1 MLSITR
7 AFYSGQRAG
16 FHRRRRSSFASISF
30 TPFAFGRGH
39 ILAKI
44 TGGRFIAEF
53 LNAQGVTAFFFVPT
67 MLSRALAEMDNMP
80 IKRVLTHGE
89 KAAAYM
95 ADGYAR
101 ASGRPGICAA
111 QAVGAANLAAGL
123 RDAYMGHSPVIA
135 LTGGRWGHQKHKI
148 NYQEMDDFPMFT
160 QVTKAN
166 FQVDTV
172 VRLPD
177 LLRQAFR
184 EATSG
189 TPAPVNLLFAGKEG
203 DIEHDEAELK
213 LIEEETF
220 AQLPAFRP
228 APEAARVAEA
238 TRALKKAK
246 RPVIVIGGGA
256 RYSGAGPEVLKLA
269 RALSIQIATSLNAKS
284 LVPENEPLYI
294 GVPGTYSR
302 SCTNKILKR
311 ADLVVY
317 VGSQTGGMVTHFWKI
332 PPAGTPVIQ
341 IGIDP
346 SDLGRNYPNAVSV
359 LGDAKVTL
367 QALIEAVGSG
377 GKAKPAGNKKWVE
390 EVQAAVAEWRAE
402 VKPLRESNAEP
413 MRPERIWKDLGD
425 WLPRDTIV
433 LSDTGHAG
441 MWSAQ
446 QLWVSKPWDFLRAAG
461 SLGWA
466 FPASLGAKVAMPKKP
481 VVCFTGD
488 GGFWYH
494 LQELETAVRCGIPT
508 VTVVNNNNSLN
519 QETTIFRQAYGGKPS
534 KKQGEMW
541 HFSQVNF
548 ATIAESM
555 GALGIRVTKPAELR
569 SALDRAISS
578 GRSAVVE
585 VMSDIEALAPNAWEG

>member
-1 MLSITR
+1 M
-7 AFYSGQRAG
+7 
-16 FHRRRRSSFASISF
+16 
-30 TPFAFGRGH
+30 P
-39 ILAKI
+39 KI

-67 MLSRALAEMDNMP
+67 MLSRALAEMDEMP

-148 NYQEMDDFPMFT
+148 NYQEMDDFPIFT

-166 FQVDTV
+166 FQVDSV
-172 VRLPD
+172 GRMPD

-203 DIEHDEAELK
+203 DIEHEEADLN
-213 LIEEETF
+213 LIAEQTF
-220 AQLPAFRP
+220 TQVPAFRP

-238 TRALKKAK
+238 ARILKAAQ
-246 RPVIVIGGGA
+246 RPVIVVGGGA
-256 RYSGAGPEVLKLA
+256 RLSGAGPEVLKLA
-269 RALSIQIATSLNAKS
+269 ETLSIPVATSLNAMS
-284 LVPENEPLYI
+284 LVPDNHPLYI

-302 SCTNKILKR
+302 SCANRILLR
-311 ADLVVY
+311 ADLVLY
-317 VGSQTGGMVTHFWKI
+317 IGSQTAGQVTHFWKI
-332 PPAGTPVIQ
+332 PAAGTPVIQ
-341 IGIDP
+341 IGIDAA
-346 SDLGRNYPNAVSV
+346 DLGRNYPNAVSL
-359 LGDAKVTL
+359 LGDAKTAL
-367 QALIEAVGSG
+367 QALMSAVAVGG
-377 GKAKPAGNKKWVE
+377 APGARNAEWIE
-390 EVQAAVAEWRAE
+390 EVSMVVREYRAE
-402 VKPLRESNAEP
+402 VKPLRDSDAVP
-413 MRPERIWKDLGD
+413 MRPERICRELGD
-425 WLPRDTIV
+425 WLPQDAIV
-433 LSDTGHAG
+433 VCDTGHAG

-446 QLWVSKPWDFLRAAG
+446 QLWVNKPWDFIRAAG

-519 QETTIFRQAYGGKPS
+519 QETTIFQHAYGGKPS
-534 KKQGEMW
+534 QKQGEMW

-548 ATIAESM
+548 AAIAETM
-555 GALGIRVTKPAELR
+555 GALGIRVTKPGELR
-569 SALDRAISS
+569 SALDRAVSS
-578 GRSAVVE
+578 GRPAVVE
-585 VMSDIEALAPNAWEG
+585 VMSQIEALAPNAWVG

>member
-1 MLSITR
+1 M
-7 AFYSGQRAG
+7 
-16 FHRRRRSSFASISF
+16 
-30 TPFAFGRGH
+30 
-39 ILAKI
+39 AKI

-135 LTGGRWGHQKHKI
+135 LTGGRFGHQKHKV

-166 FQVDTV
+166 FQVDSV
-172 VRLPD
+172 GRLPD

-203 DIEHDEAELK
+203 DIEHDVAELK
-213 LIEEETF
+213 VIAEENFTRV
-220 AQLPAFRP
+220 PAFRP
-228 APEAARVAEA
+228 APEAAHVSAAARM
-238 TRALKKAK
+238 LKKAK
-246 RPVIVIGGGA
+246 RPVIVVGGGA
-256 RYSGAGPEVLKLA
+256 RLSGAGPEILKLA
-269 RALSIQIATSLNAKS
+269 KTLSIPVATSLNGRS
-284 LVPENEPLYI
+284 LVPETNPLYI

-302 SCTNKILKR
+302 SCTNKLMKR
-311 ADLVVY
+311 ADLVLY
-317 VGSQTGGMVTHFWKI
+317 VGSQTAGMVTHFWKI

-346 SDLGRNYPNAVSV
+346 ADLGRNYPNEVSL
-359 LGDAKVTL
+359 LGDAKT
-367 QALIEAVGSG
+367 ALKMLNEAVGAA
-377 GKAKPAGNKKWVE
+377 GKGTRNAKWVAE
-390 EVQAAVAEWRAE
+390 AQEAVKEWRAE
-402 VKPLRESNAEP
+402 VKPLRESDAEP
-413 MRPERIWKDLGD
+413 MRPERILKEVGD

-433 LSDTGHAG
+433 VCDTGHAG
-441 MWSAQ
+441 MWCAQ
-446 QLWVSKPWDFLRAAG
+446 QLWVSKPWDFIRAAG

-481 VVCFTGD
+481 VVCITGD

-519 QETTIFRQAYGGKPS
+519 QETTIFRHAYGGKPS

-541 HFSQVNF
+541 HFSKVDF
-548 ATIAESM
+548 SAIAESM
-555 GALGIRVTKPAELR
+555 GALGIRVTKAAELR
-569 SALDRAISS
+569 SALDQAISS
-578 GRSAVVE
+578 ERPAVVE
-585 VMSDIEALAPNAWEG
+585 VLSDIEALSPTAWEA

>member
-1 MLSITR
+1 M
-7 AFYSGQRAG
+7 
-16 FHRRRRSSFASISF
+16 
-30 TPFAFGRGH
+30 
-39 ILAKI
+39 AKI

-135 LTGGRWGHQKHKI
+135 LTGGRWGHQKHKV
-148 NYQEMDDFPMFT
+148 NYQEMDDFPTFT

-166 FQVDTV
+166 FQADSVG
-172 VRLPD
+172 RIPD

-189 TPAPVNLLFAGKEG
+189 TPAPVNILFAGKEG

-213 LIEEETF
+213 LIPEPGFTHV
-220 AQLPAFRP
+220 PAFRP
-228 APEAARVAEA
+228 APEAAHVAEA
-238 TRALKKAK
+238 ARILKEAQK
-246 RPVIVIGGGA
+246 PVIVVGGGA
-256 RYSGAGPEVLKLA
+256 RLSGAGAEVLELA
-269 RALSIQIATSLNAKS
+269 ESLSIPIATSLNGFS
-284 LVPENEPLYI
+284 LVPDNHPLYI

-302 SCTNKILKR
+302 SCTNKILSR
-311 ADLVVY
+311 ADLVLY
-317 VGSQTGGMVTHFWKI
+317 IGSQTAGQVTHFWKI
-332 PPAGTPVIQ
+332 PAAGTSVIQ

-346 SDLGRNYPNAVSV
+346 SDLGRNYPNRVSI
-359 LGDAKVTL
+359 LGDAKTAL
-367 QALIEAVGSG
+367 QMMNQVVAAD
-377 GKAKPAGNKKWVE
+377 GNKGGRNAKWLE
-390 EVQAAVAEWRAE
+390 ETSAAVNAWRAE
-402 VKPLRESNAEP
+402 VKPLRDSSAEP
-413 MRPERIWKDLGD
+413 MRPERLMKELGD
-425 WLPRDTIV
+425 WLPQDTIV
-433 LSDTGHAG
+433 VCDTGHAG

-446 QLWVSKPWDFLRAAG
+446 QLWVTKPWDFLRAAG

-466 FPASLGAKVAMPKKP
+466 FPASIGAKVAMPKKP

-494 LQELETAVRCGIPT
+494 LQELETAVRCNIPV
-508 VTVVNNNNSLN
+508 VTVVNNNNALN
-519 QETTIFRQAYGGKPS
+519 QETMIFKQAYSGNPS
-534 KKQGEMW
+534 PKNTEMW
-541 HFSQVNF
+541 HFSEVNF
-548 ATIAESM
+548 ATVAESM
-555 GALGIRVTKPAELR
+555 GALGIRVTKPSELR

-578 GRSAVVE
+578 GRPAVVE
-585 VMSDIEALAPNAWEG
+585 VLSDIEALAPNPWEG

>member
-1 MLSITR
+1 V
-7 AFYSGQRAG
+7 
-16 FHRRRRSSFASISF
+16 
-30 TPFAFGRGH
+30 P
-39 ILAKI
+39 KI
-44 TGGRFIAEF
+44 TGGRFIAKF

-67 MLSRALAEMDNMP
+67 MLSRALAEMDEMP

-148 NYQEMDDFPMFT
+148 NYQEMDDFPIFT

-166 FQVDTV
+166 FQVDSV
-172 VRLPD
+172 GRMPD

-203 DIEHDEAELK
+203 DIEHEEADLNM
-213 LIEEETF
+213 IAEETF
-220 AQLPAFRP
+220 TQVPAFRP

-238 TRALKKAK
+238 ARILKAAQ
-246 RPVIVIGGGA
+246 RPVIVVGGGA
-256 RYSGAGPEVLKLA
+256 RLSGAGPEVLKLA
-269 RALSIQIATSLNAKS
+269 ETLSIPVATSLNAMS
-284 LVPENEPLYI
+284 LVPDNHPLYI

-302 SCTNKILKR
+302 SCANRILLR
-311 ADLVVY
+311 ADLVLY
-317 VGSQTGGMVTHFWKI
+317 IGSQTAGQVTHFWKI
-332 PPAGTPVIQ
+332 PAAGTPVIQ
-341 IGIDP
+341 IGIDAA
-346 SDLGRNYPNAVSV
+346 DLGRNYPNAVSL
-359 LGDAKVTL
+359 LGDAKTAL
-367 QALIEAVGSG
+367 QALMSAVAVGG
-377 GKAKPAGNKKWVE
+377 TPGARN
-390 EVQAAVAEWRAE
+390 AEWIEEISAVVMEYRAE
-402 VKPLRESNAEP
+402 VKPLRDSDAVP
-413 MRPERIWKDLGD
+413 MRPERICRELGD
-425 WLPRDTIV
+425 WLPQDTIV
-433 LSDTGHAG
+433 VCDTGHAG

-446 QLWVSKPWDFLRAAG
+446 QLWVNKPWDFIRAAG

-519 QETTIFRQAYGGKPS
+519 QETTIFQHAYGGKPS
-534 KKQGEMW
+534 QKQGEMW

-548 ATIAESM
+548 AAIAETM
-555 GALGIRVTKPAELR
+555 GALGIRVTKPGELR
-569 SALDRAISS
+569 SALDRAVSS
-578 GRSAVVE
+578 GRPAVVE
-585 VMSDIEALAPNAWEG
+585 VMSQIEALAPNAWVG